1 MKSLMPRQVLLVEYL
16 QNRKMYKRENDVTAF
31 EIDKMILWNH
41 GDIVKRLLL
50 VTFQIL
56 FLGCF
61 FIGL

>member
-31 EIDKMILWNH
+31 EIDKMILCNH

-50 VTFQIL
+50 VTFQSL

>member
-50 VTFQIL
+50 VTFQSL